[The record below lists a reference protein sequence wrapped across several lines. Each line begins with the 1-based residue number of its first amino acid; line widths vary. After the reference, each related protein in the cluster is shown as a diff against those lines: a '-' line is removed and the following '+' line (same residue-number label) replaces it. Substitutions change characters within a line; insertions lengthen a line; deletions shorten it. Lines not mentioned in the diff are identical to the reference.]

1 MFTNCTLVAFAML
14 SDSEHVLSSGVRSL
28 NRVTRISGGMARL
41 VSLTKGHRRLQEGG
55 PDVKTDLFNRM
66 TGLYYGNSVVPA
78 EAMDEIDRS
87 YEITNKLT
95 QEEAEIMGLLE
106 GDHSYT
112 KKFDALF
119 VDPAADLADGE
130 KLTITTEKLKEFND
144 FLEKYELSDVWTSE
158 IKYHGEGMDNA
169 KSASQVLE
177 GIGKTILEDGAVDDN
192 EQALWLQMTEIGHL
206 NSDNLKAYDEL
217 FLGFKADGLTD
228 TEVVQLQSELTEMA
242 ATNVLAIVFI
252 VLFIV
257 CFILLIGTCVGL
269 ANK

>member
-1 MFTNCTLVAFAML
+1 MFTNCTLVAFATMF
-14 SDSEHVLSSGVRSL
+14 SDSEHVLSSGVR
-28 NRVTRISGGMARL
+28 RVTRISDGMARL

-192 EQALWLQMTEIGHL
+192 EQALWLQMGEIKEGQL
-206 NSDNLKAYDEL
+206 NPENLKGYDEL

-252 VLFIV
+252 VLFV
-257 CFILLIGTCVGL
+257 VFFFLSIGLCV
-269 ANK
+269 AMAK